1 MRGLWNKFL
10 NLSILKK
17 SLLAI
22 YTSVAIIF
30 ILLISILI
38 HIGDQ
43 YSRENS
49 LSSQNEILESAILYI
64 QKEQNYL
71 KGIADNIALLP
82 TVQTQLQQNDPERYD
97 SLSEYLS
104 SLLVQNSGVISAA
117 LYDLDGNVAGYYS
130 IDASHDPVD
139 QHAELPSCRFHDIFS
154 NISGSAWSY
163 IPQGSTSFAAVDNS
177 PKMVYWRIISDAKTT
192 KPVGA
197 IAVSMDSRRLLG
209 SNNPPVTPFSRAIVV
224 LDNTGEQV
232 YNRTGLSLSADTTG
246 KMLALSQQTQ
256 SPQVEFDISG
266 TSYDLLFSSLGGTDF
281 TVFYIGEHLSSLW
294 KDESFVV
301 FSLLGILF
309 ALLLLF
315 PILSIITRML
325 TAPLAKLDRSM
336 QRFSSGDF
344 SASVDYDRNDEIGR
358 LCQTFNKMVQDNKA
372 LIERT
377 YVLQLKEQEAELN
390 LLQAQ
395 INPHFLYNL
404 IQTIQWK
411 ALRHGEKE
419 IAVLANSM
427 GQIFRIS
434 LNRGENIIPLFKEEE
449 LINYYLDLQ
458 KMRLETRLTYFLD
471 FSDDARKCVIP
482 KLIIQ
487 PLVENAVVHGVE
499 QSEQPVHIQVR
510 CWMETSDH
518 LIISVS
524 DNGPGI
530 SQEVLCLLPDRL
542 PKPEGKSSGSR
553 FALKNIYDR
562 LKLMYGDRFSMDIQ
576 SEAYSLTSVTLR
588 LPITPQTTLPE
599 SKS

>member
-139 QHAELPSCRFHDIFS
+139 QHAELPGCRFHDIFS

-358 LCQTFNKMVQDNKA
+358 LCQTFNKMVQDNKT

-434 LNRGENIIPLFKEEE
+434 LNRGENMIPLFKEEE

-510 CWMETSDH
+510 CWMETSNH

-530 SQEVLCLLPDRL
+530 SKEVLCLLPDRL

-562 LKLMYGDRFSMDIQ
+562 LKLMYGDQFSMDIQ

>member
-1 MRGLWNKFL
+1 MGCLWNKFL

-22 YTSVAIIF
+22 YMSVAIIF

-49 LSSQNEILESAILYI
+49 LASQNEILESAILYI

-82 TVQTQLQQNDPERYD
+82 SVQAELQQDNPQRYD

-104 SLLVQNSGVISAA
+104 SLLAQNSGVISAA

-139 QHAELPSCRFHDIFS
+139 QRTELPGCRFYDIFS

-163 IPQGSTSFAAVDNS
+163 IPQGSVSFAAVDNS
-177 PKMVYWRIISDAKTT
+177 PKMVYWRLVSDAKTT

-224 LDNTGEQV
+224 LDNIGEQI
-232 YNRTGLSLSADTTG
+232 YNRTGLALSEDITE
-246 KMLALSQQTQ
+246 KMLALSQQAP
-256 SPQVEFDISG
+256 SPQVGFDISG

-315 PILSIITRML
+315 PILSVITRML

-344 SASVDYDRNDEIGR
+344 SASVDYDYNDEIGR
-358 LCQTFNKMVQDNKA
+358 LCQTFNKMVHDNKA
-372 LIERT
+372 LIDRT

-411 ALRHGEKE
+411 ALRHGERE
-419 IAVLANSM
+419 IADLANSM

-434 LNRGENIIPLFKEEE
+434 LNRGENMIPLYKEEE

-458 KMRLETRLTYFLD
+458 KMRLEKRLTYSLD
-471 FSDDARKCVIP
+471 FSDDARKCIIP

-510 CWMETSDH
+510 CWIEPSNH

-530 SQEVLCLLPDRL
+530 SQEVLCLLPDHL
-542 PKPEGKSSGSR
+542 PRPEGKSSGSR

-562 LKLMYGDRFSMDIQ
+562 LKLMYGDQFSMDIQ
-576 SEAYSLTSVTLR
+576 SKAYALTNVTLR
-588 LPITPQTTLPE
+588 LPITPQSNPPE
-599 SKS
+599 LKS

>member
-104 SLLVQNSGVISAA
+104 SLLVQNSGVISAS

-139 QHAELPSCRFHDIFS
+139 QHAELPGCRFHDIFS

-434 LNRGENIIPLFKEEE
+434 LNRGENMIPLFKEEE

>member
-22 YTSVAIIF
+22 YISVATIF

-139 QHAELPSCRFHDIFS
+139 QHAELPGCRFHDIFS

-224 LDNTGEQV
+224 RTIPASRYITAQDFLYPPTQQEKCLLCPSKHNHPRLDLIFPARHMICFFPVLGERILLSFISASI
-232 YNRTGLSLSADTTG
+232 YLLFGRTR
-246 KMLALSQQTQ
+246 ALSF
-256 SPQVEFDISG
+256 SHYSG
-266 TSYDLLFSSLGGTDF
+266 YCLPSCFF
-281 TVFYIGEHLSSLW
+281 
-294 KDESFVV
+294 
-301 FSLLGILF
+301 
-309 ALLLLF
+309 F
-315 PILSIITRML
+315 P
-325 TAPLAKLDRSM
+325 
-336 QRFSSGDF
+336 
-344 SASVDYDRNDEIGR
+344 
-358 LCQTFNKMVQDNKA
+358 
-372 LIERT
+372 
-377 YVLQLKEQEAELN
+377 
-390 LLQAQ
+390 
-395 INPHFLYNL
+395 
-404 IQTIQWK
+404 
-411 ALRHGEKE
+411 
-419 IAVLANSM
+419 
-427 GQIFRIS
+427 
-434 LNRGENIIPLFKEEE
+434 
-449 LINYYLDLQ
+449 
-458 KMRLETRLTYFLD
+458 YF
-471 FSDDARKCVIP
+471 P
-482 KLIIQ
+482 
-487 PLVENAVVHGVE
+487 
-499 QSEQPVHIQVR
+499 
-510 CWMETSDH
+510 
-518 LIISVS
+518 
-524 DNGPGI
+524 
-530 SQEVLCLLPDRL
+530 
-542 PKPEGKSSGSR
+542 
-553 FALKNIYDR
+553 
-562 LKLMYGDRFSMDIQ
+562 
-576 SEAYSLTSVTLR
+576 
-588 LPITPQTTLPE
+588 
-599 SKS
+599 